1 MSWKCTIEKG
11 CMLITELSIRAG
23 AVAWV
28 LLLGAC
34 GPATTMPSLKEN
46 VHARPA
52 LSHKCY
58 RLLHLAL
65 PPTVK
70 LIDNPVIRLLTQLES
85 EHATGN
91 IYSDAVV
98 PAQYVLKPTCNPFR
112 KYVHNFLNGHFGQIQ
127 PITDIWPKPI
137 SDILLALIF
146 ADIFS
151 SSFTNTDNRNIWKS
165 R

>member
-1 MSWKCTIEKG
+1 MAA
-11 CMLITELSIRAG
+11 ELSIRAG
-23 AVAWV
+23 AAALV

-70 LIDNPVIRLLTQLES
+70 LIDNPDYGIFIS
-85 EHATGN
+85 
-91 IYSDAVV
+91 V
-98 PAQYVLKPTCNPFR
+98 PVPC
-112 KYVHNFLNGHFGQIQ
+112 
-127 PITDIWPKPI
+127 DPKMSGPHQ
-137 SDILLALIF
+137 F
-146 ADIFS
+146 
-151 SSFTNTDNRNIWKS
+151 
-165 R
+165 